1 MDFENLNGV
10 WKMKRFYMTCIELIL
25 DFCLTE
31 FCFQFEFFF
40 YFDIQIHKTHLKN
53 FVSENL
59 LIGDYISTFHLFDN
73 KV

>member
-10 WKMKRFYMTCIELIL
+10 WKMKRFYMT
-25 DFCLTE
+25 
-31 FCFQFEFFF
+31 CFQFEFFF